1 MERETRKKWNKFQFN
16 QPYET
21 CFKIQFLREARP
33 VIFICIREKWEMPSA
48 GKKIHRAI
56 REKKFKK
63 KKLE

>member
-1 MERETRKKWNKFQFN
+1 MSMFLLKKSMN
-16 QPYET
+16 
-21 CFKIQFLREARP
+21 FLEMDKSKNREARP